1 MADFL
6 FKTEPSEY
14 SFADL
19 RAKGEG
25 VWDGVRNP
33 VALKNLREMKKGDR
47 VFVYHTGSEK
57 AVVGIARAASAAY
70 PDPKAPAGSSLV
82 VIAINSAA
90 GLLGHLD
97 DGALNWP
104 GYDDARYRELFS
116 NADAARSEPVRN
128 AWLHAAESRLLHAH
142 ALIPLYFYTSKHL
155 VAGDVHGFEAN
166 PLDRH
171 ASRWLRLSE

>member
-19 RAKGEG
+19 QAKGQG

-33 VALKNLREMKKGDR
+33 VALRNMREMKKGDR

-70 PDPKAPAGSSLV
+70 PDPKAPSGSSLV
-82 VIAINSAA
+82 VIDLAPVAPLKTPVTLA
-90 GLLGHLD
+90 TLK
-97 DGALNWP
+97 
-104 GYDDARYRELFS
+104 
-116 NADAARSEPVRN
+116 ADPQF
-128 AWLHAAESRLLHAH
+128 AES
-142 ALIPLYFYTSKHL
+142 PL
-155 VAGDVHGFEAN
+155 VRQG
-166 PLDRH
+166 
-171 ASRWLRLSE
+171 RLSVVPLTAKQAGMIEKLAGGR

>member
-19 RAKGEG
+19 QAKGSG

-33 VALKNLREMKKGDR
+33 VALKNMRAMAKGDR

-82 VIAINSAA
+82 VIDLAPIAPLKKPVTLA
-90 GLLGHLD
+90 TLKAD
-97 DGALNWP
+97 PEFALSP
-104 GYDDARYRELFS
+104 L
-116 NADAARSEPVRN
+116 VRQG
-128 AWLHAAESRLLHAH
+128 RLSVVPLTSKQA
-142 ALIPLYFYTSKHL
+142 ALIETL
-155 VAGDVHGFEAN
+155 AGAK
-166 PLDRH
+166 
-171 ASRWLRLSE
+171 

>member
-19 RAKGEG
+19 QAKGQG

-33 VALKNLREMKKGDR
+33 VALKNMREMKKGDR

-57 AVVGIARAASAAY
+57 AVVGIARATSAAY

-82 VIAINSAA
+82 VIDLAPVAPLLAPVTLAA
-90 GLLGHLD
+90 LK
-97 DGALNWP
+97 
-104 GYDDARYRELFS
+104 
-116 NADAARSEPVRN
+116 ADPEFADSPLVRQ
-128 AWLHAAESRLLHAH
+128 
-142 ALIPLYFYTSKHL
+142 
-155 VAGDVHGFEAN
+155 G
-166 PLDRH
+166 
-171 ASRWLRLSE
+171 RLSVVPLTAKQAAMIEKLEGGK